1 MRVLAHAGQP
11 VSPHDLW
18 SSWGMDPVVYAGL
31 VAAAGLYL
39 RGVRRLWATAGVGRG
54 VARWQAA
61 AFGAGL
67 LVCWL
72 ALESPVDAVGSALFS
87 GHMLQ
92 HELLAVVAAPLL
104 VVGDPMVAVSHG
116 LTPAWRRRLGAADR
130 LLTGAGRSA
139 QRGWWLAGWFLV
151 FVTSFWVWHLPV
163 LYNAALRNDVVHSL
177 QHATFLVGAVGLWW
191 CALGRHRKRNPLPG
205 IGLLFLTVLQ
215 GTWGGALFV
224 FATRAYYE
232 PYVTTT
238 EAWGLTAVEDINL
251 GGVIMWIAGIV
262 FIATAIVL
270 LGSWLLSL
278 DRRDAAG
285 RSTGEQ
291 LGPRRAW
298 DDAR

>member
-1 MRVLAHAGQP
+1 MLAHAGQP
-11 VSPHDLW
+11 LSPHDVW
-18 SSWGMDPVVYAGL
+18 SSWGTDPVVYAAL

-39 RGVRRLWATAGVGRG
+39 RGLCRLWATAGVGRG
-54 VARWQAA
+54 VARWQAT

-104 VVGDPMVAVSHG
+104 VLGDPVVAVTHG
-116 LTPAWRRRLGAADR
+116 LAPAWRRRLGAADR
-130 LLTGAGRSA
+130 LLTGAGRSS
-139 QRGWWLAGWFLV
+139 QRGKWLAGWFLV

-163 LYNAALRNDVVHSL
+163 LYNAALRNDLVHSV
-177 QHATFLVGAVGLWW
+177 QHGTFLVGAVGLWW
-191 CALGRHRKRNPLPG
+191 SALGRHRKRNPLPG
-205 IGLLFLTVLQ
+205 VGLLFVTVLQ

-224 FATRAYYE
+224 FATRAYYQ

-262 FIATAIVL
+262 FIATAVVL

-278 DRRDAAG
+278 DRLDAAG
-285 RSTGEQ
+285 RSAGER
-291 LGPRRAW
+291 LGAPNAW
-298 DDAR
+298 EDGR